1 MSHPLSRRVF
11 VILQHVLPQHL
22 LSRLAGRLA
31 GSRIALLKNF
41 LIRRFI
47 ATFAVDMHEAL
58 DPDPSS
64 YVDFNAFFTRA
75 LAPGARPLDS
85 APESL
90 VSPADGAISQLGQI
104 VAGRIVQAKGHW
116 FSSAEL
122 LGDPRLASR
131 FDEGA
136 FATVYLSPRDYHRVH
151 MPMAGRL
158 VAMRYIPGRLFSV
171 NQSTADHVPRLFAR
185 NERLVCQF
193 ETAHGPLVMVLVG
206 AMIVAGIET
215 IWSGPIT
222 PAGQHALAIDFEI
235 PASERSLE
243 KGAEMGRFQLG
254 STVILLLPRGVAS
267 WEPTFVEGSV
277 VRMGARIATLG

>member
-1 MSHPLSRRVF
+1 
-11 VILQHVLPQHL
+11 
-22 LSRLAGRLA
+22 
-31 GSRIALLKNF
+31 
-41 LIRRFI
+41 
-47 ATFAVDMHEAL
+47 
-58 DPDPSS
+58 
-64 YVDFNAFFTRA
+64 
-75 LAPGARPLDS
+75 
-85 APESL
+85 
-90 VSPADGAISQLGQI
+90 
-104 VAGRIVQAKGHW
+104 
-116 FSSAEL
+116 
-122 LGDPRLASR
+122 
-131 FDEGA
+131 
-136 FATVYLSPRDYHRVH
+136 